1 LFKETKLL
9 FKQAQPLKSLELLFL
24 SLFILTLPSLEAP
37 KNVFLA
43 GFVLIALWNQFQMK
57 KNQAWGAWDSVFFFY
72 ISAAFLSAIFAG
84 FAPGDEWRGFRG
96 MLLTTSFGWLITRIN
111 FKKIEV
117 SWLFGLAIFAVIPPL
132 VWGMIELKLLHSKT
146 DLQLHSVGHVNHS
159 AIYLAMTFGAMLSYI
174 LSAWKSY
181 DLIKR
186 TALILLNLFMFYGL
200 MVGQSRGA
208 LGIALLLTGL
218 LILFMPN
225 TKKIKLFSIVFLS
238 LIIIFMFI
246 FKANVIEKHISD
258 QKANNV
264 LAFRDVIWNT
274 SVEAARFYPLFGIGN
289 GNWHRINLDEIKT
302 SVESR
307 GLSFNKENYVAGV
320 AHSHSLFL
328 TALVERGF
336 VGFLALIT
344 LMLFW
349 LIGMKEKFKQISK
362 STQNAYLWGGA
373 LSAWVI
379 TFGVG
384 FVNSTFHHEHALLA
398 LLLLGLCI
406 NPTIYKRKGI

>member
-1 LFKETKLL
+1 MFKETKLL

-57 KNQAWGAWDSVFFFY
+57 KNQAWGVWDSVFFFY
-72 ISAAFLSAIFAG
+72 ISSAFLSAIFAG

-96 MLLTTSFGWLITRIN
+96 MLLTTSFGWLITRID

-132 VWGMIELKLLHSKT
+132 LWGIIELKLLHSKT

-225 TKKIKLFSIVFLS
+225 TKKIKLFSIAFLS

-274 SVEAARFYPLFGIGN
+274 SIEAARFYPLFGIGN

-307 GLSFNKENYVAGV
+307 GLSFNKENYVTGV
-320 AHSHSLFL
+320 AHSHSLYL

-349 LIGMKEKFKQISK
+349 LIGMKEKIKQISK

-373 LSAWVI
+373 LSAWII

-384 FVNSTFHHEHALLA
+384 FVNSTFHHEEALLA
-398 LLLLGLCI
+398 LFLMGLFVSQSR
-406 NPTIYKRKGI
+406 KRT

>member
-57 KNQAWGAWDSVFFFY
+57 KNQAWGVWDSVFFFY
-72 ISAAFLSAIFAG
+72 ISSAFLSAIFAG

-96 MLLTTSFGWLITRIN
+96 MLLTTSFGWLITRID

-132 VWGMIELKLLHSKT
+132 LWGIIELKLLHSKT

-225 TKKIKLFSIVFLS
+225 TKKIKLFSIAFLS

-274 SVEAARFYPLFGIGN
+274 SIEAARFYPLFGIGN

-307 GLSFNKENYVAGV
+307 GLSFNKENYVTGV
-320 AHSHSLFL
+320 AHSHSLYL

-349 LIGMKEKFKQISK
+349 LIGMKEKIKQISK

-373 LSAWVI
+373 LSAWII

-384 FVNSTFHHEHALLA
+384 FVNSTFHHEEALLA
-398 LLLLGLCI
+398 LFLMGLFVSQSR
-406 NPTIYKRKGI
+406 KRT